1 MATVAES
8 VAANLRA
15 AGVEFVYGLPGGEN
29 VEVLD
34 ALRRAGL
41 RFVLAHHES
50 SAVFM
55 ADANARLTGT
65 PGVCLTTLGPGV
77 ANAIAGVAHAYLD
90 RAPVLVLTAQVP
102 ESARPQQTHQF
113 IDLQALLAPITKGSF
128 QVRPD
133 SAPEA
138 VPAAFHLAASGRPG
152 PVHLQISNDAAA
164 QPVDTHQAVHS
175 PPQTAGADTAACTA
189 ARALLAQA
197 RRPVI
202 VVGLGL
208 EPERP
213 YTALRQLAE
222 AIGAPVITTP
232 KGKGGLPD
240 DHPLA
245 AGTIGL
251 TRADPA
257 YAILDEADYILAIG
271 FDVVELVKPWHQEA
285 ALIWLAPWPNADP
298 TLAARAECVGQLG
311 PPLAELATAACATAL
326 DWGAARV
333 ARYRAALAGREL
345 PTPAPDRMLPQ
356 SVLAVLRRVTPRDV
370 IFTSDVGSHKILAS
384 LTWPTYTPNSFL
396 VSNGLPSMGF
406 GLPAAIAA
414 GSVSNGRPVI
424 CATGDAGMAMTLGE
438 LGVLARLKL
447 PVIVVVFHDAA
458 LDLIRAQQL
467 RAGKPTYGTEFANP
481 DFMRV
486 AEAYHIDGYR
496 VTSEAQCAAA
506 VGAALAARRPALIEA
521 MIDPASYPTTPSQL
535 AM

>member
-1 MATVAES
+1 MATVAEH
-8 VAANLRA
+8 VAAHLRA
-15 AGVEFVYGLPGGEN
+15 AGVEFVFGLPGGEN
-29 VEVLD
+29 VELLD
-34 ALRRAGL
+34 ALQRAGL
-41 RFVLAHHES
+41 RFVLTHHES

-55 ADANARLTGT
+55 ADATARLTGT
-65 PGVCLTTLGPGV
+65 PGVCLTTLGPGA

-102 ESARPQQTHQF
+102 ETVRPQQTHQF
-113 IDLQALLAPITKGSF
+113 IDLQALFAPITKGSF

-138 VPAAFHLAASGRPG
+138 IPTALHLATSGRPG
-152 PVHLQISNDAAA
+152 PVHVQISNDTAT
-164 QPVDTHQAVHS
+164 QPVDTRQAAPP
-175 PPQTAGADTAACTA
+175 PPQPAAPAPAACA
-189 ARALLAQA
+189 DARALLAQA
-197 RRPVI
+197 RRPAI

-213 YTALRQLAE
+213 YAVLRQLAE

-232 KGKGGLPD
+232 KGKGALPD

-251 TRADPA
+251 TRTDPA
-257 YAILDEADYILAIG
+257 YAILDEADCILAIG
-271 FDVVELVKPWHQEA
+271 FDVVELVKPWDQAA

-298 TLAARAECVGQLG
+298 TLAARVECIGRLG
-311 PPLAELATAACATAL
+311 PALGELATAACATTQ

-333 ARYRAALAGREL
+333 AQYRAALAGREL
-345 PTPAPDRMLPQ
+345 PIPANDRMLPQ
-356 SVLAVLRRVTPRDV
+356 WVLATLRGVTPRDV

-384 LTWPTYTPNSFL
+384 LTWPTYAPNSFL
-396 VSNGLPSMGF
+396 VSNGLSSMGF

-424 CATGDAGMAMTLGE
+424 CVTGDAGMMMALGE
-438 LGVLARLKL
+438 LGVLARLKM

-467 RAGKPTYGTEFANP
+467 RAGKPMYGTEFTNP
-481 DFMRV
+481 DFVQV
-486 AEAYHIDGYR
+486 AKAYGIAGYR
-496 VTSEAQCAAA
+496 VTSEARCADA
-506 VGAALAARRPALIEA
+506 VATALATRGPTLIEA
-521 MIDPASYPTTPSQL
+521 MIDPVSYPTTPSPR
-535 AM
+535 AI

>member
-1 MATVAES
+1 VVTVAES
-8 VAANLRA
+8 VAAHLRA
-15 AGVEFVYGLPGGEN
+15 AGVEFVSGLPGGEN
-29 VEVLD
+29 VELLD

-41 RFVLAHHES
+41 RFVLTHHES

-55 ADANARLTGT
+55 ADATARLTGK
-65 PGVCLTTLGPGV
+65 PGVCLTTLGPGA

-90 RAPVLVLTAQVP
+90 RAPVLVLTAQVS
-102 ESARPQQTHQF
+102 ETLHLQHTHQF
-113 IDLQALLAPITKGSF
+113 IDLHALLAPITKGSF
-128 QVRPD
+128 QIQPD
-133 SAPEA
+133 NAPEA
-138 VPAAFHLAASGRPG
+138 VPAALQLATSGRPG
-152 PVHLQISNDAAA
+152 PVHLQISNDIAA
-164 QPVDTHQAVHS
+164 QPVDTHPAAPT
-175 PPQTAGADTAACTA
+175 PPQPVAPAPADCKA
-189 ARALLAQA
+189 ARSLLAQA

-202 VVGLGL
+202 VAGLGL

-232 KGKGGLPD
+232 KGKGALAD

-257 YAILDEADYILAIG
+257 YTILDEADCILAIG
-271 FDVVELVKPWHQEA
+271 FDVVELVKPWDQPA
-285 ALIWLAPWPNADP
+285 ALIWLAAWPNADP
-298 TLAARAECVGQLG
+298 ALAARAECIGRLE
-311 PPLAELATAACATAL
+311 PALAELATAACVTAP
-326 DWGAARV
+326 DWGVARV
-333 ARYRAALAGREL
+333 AQHRAALAGHEL
-345 PTPAPDRMLPQ
+345 PVPAPDRMLPQ
-356 SVLAVLRRVTPRDV
+356 SVLAALRRVTPHDV

-396 VSNGLPSMGF
+396 VSNGLSSMGF

-438 LGVLARLKL
+438 LGVLARLNL

-467 RAGKPTYGTEFANP
+467 RAGKPIYGTEFANP
-481 DFMRV
+481 DFVQV

-496 VTSEAQCAAA
+496 VTSEAQCAVA
-506 VGAALAARRPALIEA
+506 VAAALATRRPALIEA
-521 MIDPASYPTTPSQL
+521 MIDPASYPTTPSRS
-535 AM
+535 AR